1 MSDQHGFTAAEH
13 LGIRRTFGVLLDSL
27 TDREFPLPRG
37 VRRAA
42 VFRALAEYDDDQN
55 GEALRRVADELDP
68 PPEIPAE
75 PDWTEPST
83 WVEAAGA
90 VADAGGHWAGLRTP
104 ENDLERRALES
115 ALGHAIYGSTEEAI
129 IAGRLVDT
137 VLKETR

>member
-1 MSDQHGFTAAEH
+1 MSAQHGFTAAEH
-13 LGIRRTFGVLLDSL
+13 LSIRRTFGVMLDSL
-27 TDREFPLPRG
+27 TDREVPLPR

-42 VFRALAEYDDDQN
+42 VLRALAEYDGLN

-83 WVEAAGA
+83 WAEAAGA
-90 VADAGGHWAGLRTP
+90 VADAGGHWADLRTP
-104 ENDLERRALES
+104 ESDLERWALES
-115 ALGHAIYGSTEEAI
+115 ALGHAIYGSAEEAI
-129 IAGRLVDT
+129 ITGRLVDT